1 MNKVIFEDLPSTN
14 TPINASNLNL
24 VQNNIENEINGITDK
39 IVTETSYKS
48 PFHGC
53 YIRKYNGCVEMKI
66 DTLSDNIAI
75 GGWEWSNA
83 LGQLPVGYR
92 PKMQIVAPVFAES
105 TSSTWIP
112 ITIEINNN
120 GNVLLRN
127 RSANSVTINKDH
139 FCIYIMFAIGG

>member
-1 MNKVIFEDLPSTN
+1 MEKVIFEDLPSTN

-24 VQNNIENEINGITDK
+24 VQDNVENEINGITDK
-39 IVTETSYKS
+39 IVTETSYTN

-53 YIRKYNGCVEMKI
+53 YIRKYNGFVEMKI
-66 DTLSDNIAI
+66 DGLSASISMEA
-75 GGWEWSNA
+75 WKWSSV
-83 LGQLPVGYR
+83 LGKLPEGYR

-105 TSSTWIP
+105 ASSGWLP
-112 ITIEINNN
+112 ITIEINSN

-127 RSANSVTINKDH
+127 RSANSVTVNKDH